1 MGWADMIF
9 AWTLHYVY
17 IEHQTLLF
25 KKKKQWKWCFQ
36 VPFKPTQP
44 DRAVSASA
52 GDIHSC
58 RISVNSERA
67 ECSRDGKRSSFS
79 SWIKVWKWRA
89 SWLSCKYSQPSTDQ
103 EKSLASI
110 SHSFPFLSFFLL
122 LFFWHLIRNVFLNLT
137 SKMKEKEN
145 RRESA
150 G

>member
-1 MGWADMIF
+1 MC
-9 AWTLHYVY
+9 TLCLHRTSDSF
-17 IEHQTLLF
+17 ISKE
-25 KKKKQWKWCFQ
+25 QWKYEMKCFQ

-44 DRAVSASA
+44 DRAVSARV

-67 ECSRDGKRSSFS
+67 ECSRDGKRSSFG

-110 SHSFPFLSFFLL
+110 SHSFPFFLSFS
-122 LFFWHLIRNVFLNLT
+122 FFFSDIWLEMYSWISPAKWKRKRT
-137 SKMKEKEN
+137 GEKVQDKDN
-145 RRESA
+145 PTA
-150 G
+150 